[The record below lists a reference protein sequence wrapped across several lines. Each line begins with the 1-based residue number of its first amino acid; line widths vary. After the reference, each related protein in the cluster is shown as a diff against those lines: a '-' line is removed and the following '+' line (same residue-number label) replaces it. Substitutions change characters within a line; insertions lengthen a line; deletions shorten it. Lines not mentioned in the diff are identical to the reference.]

1 MSFFSKNLLAAIAL
15 ATGLGTAQA
24 QSVWHLPSAYPGDN
38 LHGQGLALFARRVEE
53 GTEGKIKI
61 NLHPSASL
69 FKAPEI
75 KRAVQTG
82 QAQVGEVLM
91 SIHENENPIF
101 GVDGLPFLATSYEE
115 VDRLWTYARPEVEK
129 ALAAQGLTLLYS
141 VPWPPQGLY
150 TKQPVNSVADL
161 KGSKW
166 RAYNAITARL
176 ASAIEAQPI
185 TVQAAELPQ
194 AFATGVINSAMM
206 SAQTGYDSRIWES
219 IKYFYDVQA
228 WMPRNIVFINTAVF
242 ERLDPETQK
251 IVRDAA
257 AEAEALAL
265 ELSKESAIRF
275 PQEFRNKG
283 MEVPEVPEVL
293 TDGLRAIGQQIAEEW
308 REKAGTVGSS
318 VLDGYAAQ

>member
-1 MSFFSKNLLAAIAL
+1 MSFFNKSLLAAVAL
-15 ATGLGTAQA
+15 AAGLGTAQA
-24 QSVWHLPSAYPGDN
+24 QTVWHLPSAYPADN
-38 LHGQGLALFARRVEE
+38 LHGQGLAEFARRVQD
-53 GTEGKIKI
+53 GTGGKIKVTV
-61 NLHPSASL
+61 HPNASL
-69 FKAPEI
+69 FKAVEI

-82 QAQVGEVLM
+82 QAALGEVLM

-115 VDRLWTYARPEVEK
+115 VDRLWTFARPEVEK

-150 TKQPVNSVADL
+150 ANKPVDTVADL
-161 KGSKW
+161 KGGKW

-176 ASAIEAQPI
+176 AAAISAQPI

-242 ERLDPETQK
+242 DRLDADTQK
-251 IVRDAA
+251 IVREAA

-265 ELSKESAIRF
+265 DLSKKAAIRF
-275 PQEFRNKG
+275 PQEFRDNG
-283 MEVPEVPEVL
+283 MTVPETPAAL
-293 TDGLRAIGQQIAEEW
+293 MDGLRAVGREIAAEW
-308 REKAGTVGSS
+308 REKAGASGAA
-318 VLDGYAAQ
+318 VLDAYAAR